1 MGSEFTGVG
10 FRRNQLAG
18 SWCARHNA
26 CTANE
31 MQCIHPTNL
40 RRFKRSS
47 SCCRGEKTRTLCS
60 TFEKRRCRTDGFSVT
75 SHYQFQ
81 EVSEIISSRSK
92 TRQELSAGFQERDEK
107 EWRCV
112 SEKKKRSCFHG
123 VWKKKKFSEELSEPR
138 RDRPDLK
145 SRCLISDVVTQTHT
159 EFLLHVYSENKSK
172 LFSIFRSFTL
182 PFI

>member
-1 MGSEFTGVG
+1 MKKLQGGDDVRAIHQNQTGLAQMRVMGSEFTGVG

-18 SWCARHNA
+18 SWCARHDP

-60 TFEKRRCRTDGFSVT
+60 TFEKRLCRTDGFSAT

-112 SEKKKRSCFHG
+112 SEKNKRSCFHG
-123 VWKKKKFSEELSEPR
+123 VWKKKSF
-138 RDRPDLK
+138 
-145 SRCLISDVVTQTHT
+145 Q
-159 EFLLHVYSENKSK
+159 
-172 LFSIFRSFTL
+172 RSFQNRGEIVQTL
-182 PFI
+182 KVVV